1 MEDFNNTAVKEFILL
16 AFSRFPELQVL
27 IFIVVLVMCMIS
39 VLGNLSIIVL
49 VKTEH
54 SLHTPMYF
62 FISVFAGL
70 EILFMSVT
78 IPKLL
83 ANLVADYKNIAFIE
97 CFAQLYAFNA
107 FGVTECCLLAVMAFD
122 RNLAINNPLRYG
134 AIMNPRLCLM
144 LAAIPWVGGFVIG
157 IIPIIFTAD
166 LDFCASKEV
175 NHFFCDLAALQNLSC
190 SDPIISN
197 VATSIIT
204 VFAGLAP
211 FMLIIGLY
219 IHIII
224 TISRIR
230 NVDGKKK
237 AFSTCSSHLIVA
249 SLFYGTVILMY
260 IRPSFS
266 DLDKF
271 IALIYT
277 VLIPFLN
284 PFIYTLRNKDV
295 KEAFKKFIFPK
306 HNFKETSN

>member
-1 MEDFNNTAVKEFILL
+1 MEDFNQTMVKDFILL
-16 AFSRFPELQVL
+16 AFSSFPQLQAL
-27 IFIVVLVMCMIS
+27 LFIVVLVMCMIS
-39 VLGNLSIIVL
+39 ITGNLSIIIL
-49 VKTEH
+49 VKIEH

-83 ANLVADYKNIAFIE
+83 ANLVANYKHIAFIE

-122 RNLAINNPLRYG
+122 RDLAINNPLRYG
-134 AIMNPRLCLM
+134 AIMSHRLCLT
-144 LAAIPWVGGFVIG
+144 LAVIPWVGGFIIG

-190 SDPIISN
+190 SNPIISN

-224 TISRIR
+224 TISKIK
-230 NVDGKKK
+230 NVEGKKK

-249 SLFYGTVILMY
+249 SLFYGTVIIMY

-266 DLDKF
+266 DYDKF

-295 KEAFKKFIFPK
+295 KEAFKKSIFSKCPTK
-306 HNFKETSN
+306 HIHR